1 MKHSHALI
9 TVSLVAAGLLCGT
22 ARTSA
27 EEPANA
33 FLHALQDSGYADVA
47 VDFLRE
53 LQANPAKMPK
63 KLADEWDLEMCRCL
77 LLVAKQTFH
86 PKEAEQLTQEAEKSL
101 TKFLKE
107 KPNHPEVAAAQVYWG
122 QVLME
127 RALQHL
133 RVAQIASDAAQKTK
147 ELEAARK
154 GLIEARQPFNEA
166 TKMLDARL
174 AAMPKINLSKGS
186 SREDRE
192 AAAERDHIETEWVN
206 SVFQVALTD
215 YYTGLTYLDPK
226 DPEREKVFRRAI
238 KRFDYIWQTHRMT
251 ASMDVDPRGL
261 FAHMWHGRIVDEMG
275 DKQTALD
282 IYDEVLANAP
292 DNPNQQTGMESL
304 FSQVEHFRFLIL
316 CKVSPRDF
324 LDEASA
330 WLNNVNNRRRFRTT
344 DGYQGVTLA
353 IAKLLLEDPD
363 KAGVSDHS
371 KATSQALSMLK
382 EMARVRSQHQ
392 QEAILLVRK
401 YSDDTPVDVS
411 QINNFDEATAVGDA
425 AFGGHRWKES
435 AAAYQRALE
444 LGEKS
449 PAKDVK
455 KRLPIVRD
463 QLALTQLGVADDLV
477 NQDKLDEA
485 LDVALKLTED
495 YAQKNRESAVGPK
508 AAAAAVQLALG
519 IYANAPTGQKAAKL
533 EQLQKL
539 TARLIEV
546 WPQRPEA
553 DDARLALG
561 QAQQLMG
568 NNDKAMEVF
577 ESIKPNTERYPAGQ
591 FMAGRL
597 NWLRYLSEKRAG
609 KIPADQVATLRAK
622 AVEQFQT
629 AIDLMLKAKKADPD
643 KPASKHL
650 PEVQLFLAE
659 ANLEGNTPQ
668 KAIEIL
674 EPMLA
679 EIQANKPERLDNNT
693 LRIFLASVR
702 SYVAQSNIDK
712 ANEVGTV
719 LLTLGPDMPA
729 VNGALVE
736 FAQMVELEV
745 KKADAELTKLVAA
758 KKQEEAEKA
767 KTQLES
773 LKAMLGNLLTK
784 LGERKELGI
793 GGIMYVADTCLFL
806 GLDKEAER
814 QYKTILER
822 YNSDEEFKK
831 SAGKAI
837 TRVYAQSI
845 TVMRRKGDNIRKD
858 VDALRDKQAEYKKTN
873 RKDLIQ
879 QAEAKIKKLQSDALA
894 AYGEARKAADLLVE
908 RYPNSLEPRMEKA
921 HILQRIAD
929 QNPAAYDDAAAD
941 WSTLRTVLQGMRGKK
956 PPAYYEVSYYL
967 AICIAR
973 QGQILQATGQQADA
987 EKKFRDAQ
995 KLLKSTLVVNAEL
1008 DGPDRVA
1015 KYEILLK
1022 EITDLLPPA
1031 PEKPAAPA
1039 TDAPP
1044 AATK

>member
-1 MKHSHALI
+1 M
-9 TVSLVAAGLLCGT
+9 
-22 ARTSA
+22 SA
-27 EEPANA
+27 EEPADA
-33 FLHALQDSGYADVA
+33 FLHALQNSGYADVA
-47 VDFLRE
+47 VDFLQE
-53 LQANPAKMPK
+53 LQTRPDKMPK
-63 KLADEWDLEMCRCL
+63 KLADEWDLEMCRS
-77 LLVAKQTFH
+77 LLVTAKQTFH
-86 PKEAEQLTQEAEKSL
+86 PKEAEQLTQEAEKYL

-127 RALQHL
+127 RGLQHL
-133 RVAQIASDAAQKTK
+133 RVAQIASGTAQKTK

-154 GLIEARQPFNEA
+154 GLLEARQPFNEA

-174 AAMPKINLSKGS
+174 GAMPKVTLSKTS

-192 AAAERDHIETEWVN
+192 AAAERDRIETEWVN

-215 YYTGLTYLDPK
+215 YYTGLTYPDPK
-226 DPEREKVFRRAI
+226 DPERQKVFGRAI
-238 KRFDYIWQTHRMT
+238 KRFDYIWQTHRLT
-251 ASMDVDPRGL
+251 ASMDIDSRGL

-275 DKQTALD
+275 DKRTALD

-292 DNPNQQTGMESL
+292 ENPNQQTGMESL

-316 CKVSPRDF
+316 RKVSPRDF
-324 LDEASA
+324 LDEAST

-353 IAKLLLEDPD
+353 IAKLLLEEPD
-363 KAGVSDHS
+363 KAGVPDRN
-371 KATSQALSMLK
+371 KATSQGLSMLK

-401 YSDDTPVDVS
+401 YSGDAPVDVS
-411 QINNFDEATAVGDA
+411 QINNFDEAAAVGDA
-425 AFGGHRWKES
+425 AFVAHRWKES

-444 LGEKS
+444 LGEKN

-455 KRLPIVRD
+455 KRIPLVRD
-463 QLALTQLGVADDLV
+463 QMALTQLGVADELV

-485 LDVALKLTED
+485 LDVAHKLAED
-495 YAQKNRESAVGPK
+495 FAQKNRDSGVGPK
-508 AAAAAVQLALG
+508 AASAAVQIALG
-519 IYANAPTGQKAAKL
+519 VYANAGAGQKAAKL
-533 EQLQKL
+533 EQLQKFA
-539 TARLIEV
+539 ARLIEV

-597 NWLRYLSEKRAG
+597 NWLRYLSDKRTG
-609 KIPADQVATLRAK
+609 KVPPDKAAALRAK
-622 AVEQFQT
+622 AIEQLQT
-629 AIDLMLKAKKADPD
+629 ALDLMVKAKKADPD

-650 PEVQLFLAE
+650 PEVQLFIAE

-693 LRIFLASVR
+693 LRVFLAAVR
-702 SYVAQSNIDK
+702 SYVALGNIDK

-719 LLTLGPDMPA
+719 LLALGPDMPA

-736 FAQMVELEV
+736 FAQMIELEV
-745 KKADAELTKLVAA
+745 KKADGELAKLVAG
-758 KKQEEAEKA
+758 KKEEEVQKA

-773 LKAMLGNLLTK
+773 LKGMLGNLVKK
-784 LGERKELGI
+784 LGDRKELGI
-793 GGIMYVADTCLFL
+793 GGMMYVADTCLFL

-814 QYKTILER
+814 QYKAILDR

-845 TVMRRKGDNIRKD
+845 TVMRCKGDNVRKEI
-858 VDALRDKQAEYKKTN
+858 DALREKEAEYQKTN
-873 RKDLIQ
+873 RRDLIQ
-879 QAEAKIKKLQSDALA
+879 QSEAKIKKLQTEASA
-894 AYGEARKAADLLVE
+894 AYGEARKAADLLIE
-908 RYPNSLEPRMEKA
+908 RHPNSLEPRLEKA
-921 HILQRIAD
+921 HILQRIAE
-929 QNPAAYDDAAAD
+929 QNPAVFDDAAGE
-941 WSTLRTVLQGMRGKK
+941 WSTLRSVLQAMRKK

-973 QGQILQATGQQADA
+973 QGQMLQATGQQADA

-995 KLLKSTLVVNAEL
+995 KLLKSTLVVNSEL

-1022 EITDLLPPA
+1022 EISDLLPPA
-1031 PEKPAAPA
+1031 PERPAAPA
-1039 TDAPP
+1039 TDAPA